1 MAKSSSYRGRLAPSP
16 TGYLHL
22 GHARTFW
29 VAWRR
34 ARAAHGKLI
43 FRNEDLD
50 YQRCRPEFVKAM
62 YEDLRWLGLDW
73 DEGPDITPQS
83 GKDSE
88 LGDSGLSSDHSGH
101 GDDRGSGQ
109 GGPFGPYSQSERR
122 SFYLDAWRKLR
133 DSGLIYPCTCSRKD
147 LERALSAPH
156 EEPLHGAP
164 LHGAGFHHL
173 NDCGPQAPSPAGKE
187 LWEAQSEIATRI
199 GVESSSPA
207 SPIDSSAQPGAPPPH
222 LAQNR
227 RGLGTPAAAVHNS
240 DFSPP
245 QPGAPPPHLA
255 QDRRGLGTP
264 AAAVQSAADD
274 ELPYPGTCR
283 EKIGTA
289 KDYDSPAG
297 VSWRFKVPD
306 GETISFDDGYFG
318 RQEFVAGR
326 DFADFLLWRRDDI
339 PAYQLAVV
347 VDDAAMRITEVVR
360 GADLLKSTARQLLLI
375 RALGYPT
382 PAYFH
387 CPLLRDEKNVRLAK
401 RSDALSLRKLRERG
415 VKAEELRKRFA
426 EETRRSHLS

>member
-29 VAWRR
+29 VAWQR
-34 ARAAHGKLI
+34 ARAAHGKLV

-50 YQRCRPEFVKAM
+50 YQRCKPEFVRAM
-62 YEDLRWLGLDW
+62 YEDLHWLGLDW
-73 DEGPDITPQS
+73 DEGFDLNGVS
-83 GKDSE
+83 
-88 LGDSGLSSDHSGH
+88 H
-101 GDDRGSGQ
+101 GDL
-109 GGPFGPYSQSERR
+109 GPYSQSERR
-122 SFYLDAWRKLR
+122 SFYLDAWHKLR

-156 EEPLHGAP
+156 EEPRHS
-164 LHGAGFHHL
+164 
-173 NDCGPQAPSPAGKE
+173 CGTAALG
-187 LWEAQSEIATRI
+187 
-199 GVESSSPA
+199 GVP
-207 SPIDSSAQPGAPPPH
+207 
-222 LAQNR
+222 
-227 RGLGTPAAAVHNS
+227 
-240 DFSPP
+240 
-245 QPGAPPPHLA
+245 
-255 QDRRGLGTP
+255 
-264 AAAVQSAADD
+264 AADD

-289 KDYDSPAG
+289 KDFDSPAG

-306 GETISFDDGYFG
+306 GETISFDDSYFG

-347 VDDAAMRITEVVR
+347 VDDAAMQISEVVR

-375 RALGYPT
+375 RALGYST

-401 RSDALSLRKLRERG
+401 RHDALSLRKLREQG
-415 VKAEELRKRFA
+415 MKVEELRERFA
-426 EETRRSHLS
+426 EEVEWGKELSAL

>member
-1 MAKSSSYRGRLAPSP
+1 MKQYRGRLAPSP

-29 VAWRR
+29 AAWQR
-34 ARAAHGKLI
+34 ARAVHGKLI

-50 YQRCRPEFVKAM
+50 YQRCRPEFVKSM
-62 YEDLRWLGLDW
+62 YGDLRWLGLDW
-73 DEGPDITPQS
+73 DEGPELSFQTGNSNKTDDT
-83 GKDSE
+83 GKGIS
-88 LGDSGLSSDHSGH
+88 
-101 GDDRGSGQ
+101 RGN
-109 GGPFGPYSQSERR
+109 FGPYSQSERR

-164 LHGAGFHHL
+164 LRGAELHQFRDHGA
-173 NDCGPQAPSPAGKE
+173 QA
-187 LWEAQSEIATRI
+187 
-199 GVESSSPA
+199 SSPA
-207 SPIDSSAQPGAPPPH
+207 ISEDNSAQPM
-222 LAQNR
+222 
-227 RGLGTPAAAVHNS
+227 AAVHEPTEGPS
-240 DFSPP
+240 S
-245 QPGAPPPHLA
+245 QS
-255 QDRRGLGTP
+255 P
-264 AAAVQSAADD
+264 AAAVQYVADD

-289 KDYDSPAG
+289 RDYESPAG

-306 GETISFDDGYFG
+306 GETIGFYDGYFG

-326 DFADFLLWRRDDI
+326 DFGDFLLWRRDDI

-347 VDDAAMRITEVVR
+347 VDDAAMQVTEVVR

-375 RALGYPT
+375 RALGYSL

-401 RSDALSLRKLRERG
+401 RHDALSLRALRVQGTDPEVMRKKFVVEVDWRRG
-415 VKAEELRKRFA
+415 LAKA
-426 EETRRSHLS
+426 

>member
-1 MAKSSSYRGRLAPSP
+1 MLTATYRGRLAPSP

-29 VAWRR
+29 VAWQR
-34 ARAAHGKLI
+34 ARAAGGKLI

-50 YQRCRPEFVKAM
+50 YQRCKPEFVQAM

-73 DEGPDITPQS
+73 DEGPDLSFQT
-83 GKDSE
+83 GK
-88 LGDSGLSSDHSGH
+88 
-101 GDDRGSGQ
+101 SGQ
-109 GGPFGPYSQSERR
+109 PGDHDLSGTVSDVVSRSSSVSQGRTGRGGFGPYSQSERR

-133 DSGLIYPCTCSRKD
+133 DTGLIYPCTCSRKD

-156 EEPLHGAP
+156 EEPLHG
-164 LHGAGFHHL
+164 
-173 NDCGPQAPSPAGKE
+173 
-187 LWEAQSEIATRI
+187 
-199 GVESSSPA
+199 VES
-207 SPIDSSAQPGAPPPH
+207 
-222 LAQNR
+222 N
-227 RGLGTPAAAVHNS
+227 
-240 DFSPP
+240 
-245 QPGAPPPHLA
+245 
-255 QDRRGLGTP
+255 
-264 AAAVQSAADD
+264 QSVPDD
-274 ELPYPGTCR
+274 EVPYPGTCR

-306 GETISFDDGYFG
+306 GEAISFEDGYFG

-347 VDDAAMRITEVVR
+347 VDDAAMQITEVVR

-375 RALGYPT
+375 RTLGYPT

-387 CPLLRDEKNVRLAK
+387 CPLLRDEKSIRLAK
-401 RSDALSLRKLRERG
+401 RHDALSLRKLRKQG
-415 VKAEELRKRFA
+415 VKAEELRKSLA
-426 EETRRSHLS
+426 EEVEWDKGLAST

>member
-1 MAKSSSYRGRLAPSP
+1 MAKSSPYRGRLAPSP

-29 VAWRR
+29 VAWQR

-50 YQRCRPEFVKAM
+50 YQRCKPEFVRAM
-62 YEDLRWLGLDW
+62 YEDLDWLGLDW
-73 DEGPDITPQS
+73 DEGLDLASGVTAGDASRGGITH
-83 GKDSE
+83 GGRE
-88 LGDSGLSSDHSGH
+88 LGD
-101 GDDRGSGQ
+101 
-109 GGPFGPYSQSERR
+109 FGPYSQSERR

-156 EEPLHGAP
+156 EDPQNT
-164 LHGAGFHHL
+164 
-173 NDCGPQAPSPAGKE
+173 NDCGPQAPSPASSAESSMQPKTVKDCGAQAPSPAEKN
-187 LWEAQSEIATRI
+187 LWEAQSEIATRA
-199 GVESSSPA
+199 GVESSLPA
-207 SPIDSSAQPGAPPPH
+207 NPTDSSSQPA
-222 LAQNR
+222 
-227 RGLGTPAAAVHNS
+227 T
-240 DFSPP
+240 
-245 QPGAPPPHLA
+245 
-255 QDRRGLGTP
+255 
-264 AAAVQSAADD
+264 AAVQAVVVDD

-306 GETISFDDGYFG
+306 GETITFDDGYFG
-318 RQEFVAGR
+318 RQQFVAGC

-347 VDDAAMRITEVVR
+347 VDDAAMQITEVVR
-360 GADLLKSTARQLLLI
+360 GADLLKSTARQLLLM
-375 RALGYPT
+375 RALGYSA

-401 RSDALSLRKLRERG
+401 RHDALSLRKLREQG
-415 VKAEELRKRFA
+415 AKVEELR
-426 EETRRSHLS
+426 TRIVVLL